1 MPPTSSGK
9 KVVLSLPV
17 PAPSNEIGVEVEV
30 VDVPILDLF
39 VDKMVCY
46 PDDCGVCGW
55 WSGFGGVVKVAPI
68 LVVMVKLFLVMVVL
82 STIAMVLNCW

>member
-17 PAPSNEIGVEVEV
+17 LAPSNEIGVEVEV
-30 VDVPILDLF
+30 DVEVVDVPILDLF
-39 VDKMVCY
+39 ADKMVGY

-55 WSGFGGVVKVAPI
+55 
-68 LVVMVKLFLVMVVL
+68 
-82 STIAMVLNCW
+82 